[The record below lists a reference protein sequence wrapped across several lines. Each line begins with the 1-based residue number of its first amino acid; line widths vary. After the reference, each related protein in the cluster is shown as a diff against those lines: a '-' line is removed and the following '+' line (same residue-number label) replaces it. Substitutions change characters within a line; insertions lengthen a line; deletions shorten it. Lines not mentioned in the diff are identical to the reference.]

1 MRGDV
6 VAAWGPCG
14 LGVPVSRDPVCVG
27 VCLQSRGSGGVLRPP
42 CGVRDHAF
50 AGVALLCVCV
60 HGLGPRGPICSVSCI
75 CHLRCLLV
83 CPRFWS
89 VCVRLRAPPYD
100 LALACVDVL

>member
-14 LGVPVSRDPVCVG
+14 LGVPVSRDPVRVG
-27 VCLQSRGSGGVLRPP
+27 VCLQSRGSGGVLGPP
-42 CGVRDHAF
+42 VVS
-50 AGVALLCVCV
+50 VATRVPAWLPCVCV

-75 CHLRCLLV
+75 CPLKRLLV

-89 VCVRLRAPPYD
+89 VCARLRAPPYD